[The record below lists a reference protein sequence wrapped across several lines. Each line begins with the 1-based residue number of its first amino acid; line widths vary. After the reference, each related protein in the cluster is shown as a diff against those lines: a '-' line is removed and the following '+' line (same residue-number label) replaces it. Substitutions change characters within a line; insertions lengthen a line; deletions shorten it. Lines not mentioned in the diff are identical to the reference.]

1 MIVSR
6 LAVILRYLRPAV
18 ALPAALCIAG
28 CCTPAGQKDLAT
40 SALPPVTARA
50 RAEQALAEALWSYH
64 EAAITTILDSI
75 EPGKDDPMA
84 GGGRDFDEALT
95 FFEST
100 TGILSN
106 TGTRFGRII
115 TPELPETLER
125 WRQWH
130 REHRNQLH
138 FDQENCDLG
147 ASPIQTP

>member
-1 MIVSR
+1 MAALNPS
-6 LAVILRYLRPAV
+6 LRYLLSIV
-18 ALPAALCIAG
+18 VLPAAVYIAG
-28 CCTPAGQKDLAT
+28 CCTLTGQKEGAALSVT
-40 SALPPVTARA
+40 LPTVTTRSA
-50 RAEQALAEALWSYH
+50 AEQALAEALWSYH
-64 EAAITTILDSI
+64 EAAITTILASI
-75 EPGKDDPMA
+75 EPGNPMA

-115 TPELPETLER
+115 TPELPGTLDR

-147 ASPIQTP
+147 VSPIQNP